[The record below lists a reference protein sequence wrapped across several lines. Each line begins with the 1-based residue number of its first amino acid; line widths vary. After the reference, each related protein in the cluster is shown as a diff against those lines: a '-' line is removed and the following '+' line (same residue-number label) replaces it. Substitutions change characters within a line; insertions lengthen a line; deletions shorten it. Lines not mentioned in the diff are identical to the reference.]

1 MKRLMM
7 ATIAELAVCGVA
19 MQANAY
25 GYDNDHG
32 RTSAGTTPL
41 MISICNPVQLPSD
54 DYDVAGLRLSLI
66 YGLCND
72 FAGIDVGLLN
82 GTDGKFSGIAL
93 GGMNLTRGRLYGLQV
108 GLFNASLSDQTT
120 PGSCSIGVQKGFVNL
135 SGSFHGWQ
143 DGLLNASVGSF
154 EGVQTSFF
162 NGVDKMYGAQFG
174 IVNHANELH
183 GVQLGII
190 YGIFCGN
197 IAGSVTGCQI
207 GLINYATRVDKGVQ
221 VGIINIIADN
231 GWAPILPVVNGH
243 F

>member
-25 GYDNDHG
+25 DYDNDYG

-54 DYDVAGLRLSLI
+54 DY
-66 YGLCND
+66 D

-108 GLFNASLSDQTT
+108 GLFNGSLSDQTT

-135 SGSFHGWQ
+135 SGSFRGWQ

-162 NGVDKMYGAQFG
+162 NGADKMYGAQFG

-183 GVQLGII
+183 GVQLGIL

-197 IAGSVTGCQI
+197 IADSVTGCQI

>member
-7 ATIAELAVCGVA
+7 ATIAVLAVCGVA

-25 GYDNDHG
+25 DNDYG

-93 GGMNLTRGRLYGLQV
+93 GGMNITRGRLYGLQV
-108 GLFNASLSDQTT
+108 GLLNASLSDQTT

-154 EGVQTSFF
+154 EGVQTSFL
-162 NGVDKMYGAQFG
+162 NGADKMYGAQFG
-174 IVNHANELH
+174 IVNRANELH

-197 IAGSVTGCQI
+197 IADSVTGCQI

>member
-7 ATIAELAVCGVA
+7 ATIAVLAVCGVA
-19 MQANAY
+19 TQANAY
-25 GYDNDHG
+25 DYDYDYG

-82 GTDGKFSGIAL
+82 GTYGKFSGIAL

-108 GLFNASLSDQTT
+108 GLLNASLSDQTT
-120 PGSCSIGVQKGFVNL
+120 PGSCSIGVQRGFINL
-135 SGSFHGWQ
+135 SGSFCGWQ

-154 EGVQTSFF
+154 EGVQTSIF
-162 NGVDKMYGAQFG
+162 NGADKMYGAQFG